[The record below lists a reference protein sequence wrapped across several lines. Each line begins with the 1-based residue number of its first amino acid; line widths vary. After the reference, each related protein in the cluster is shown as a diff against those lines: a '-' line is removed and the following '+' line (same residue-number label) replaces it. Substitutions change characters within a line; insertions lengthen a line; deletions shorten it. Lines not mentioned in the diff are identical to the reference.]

1 MADKGNS
8 WSVYNIA
15 GQSNQLLTQMGLS
28 HLMVASIHR
37 SCEQNPGVPM
47 EWEAATPQ
55 KETFRTKSCSY
66 QIRGTEWKAR
76 VSWLA

>member
-8 WSVYNIA
+8 WSVYNA
-15 GQSNQLLTQMGLS
+15 VGQSNQLLTQMGLS
-28 HLMVASIHR
+28 HLMVASVHR

-55 KETFRTKSCSY
+55 KETFFELRAVHTRLEEQNGKLGC
-66 QIRGTEWKAR
+66 RG
-76 VSWLA
+76 